1 MFSIFFRRI
10 QRFLLPIKIILL
22 LIALPNL
29 VYIVINFP
37 PSLSGIIIFAL
48 IFFITLATILSFFL
62 STNRYL
68 LTALTITFLLFLRAV
83 DLFSTLNLLL
93 FCVFIVLLAF
103 YLRKR

>member
-22 LIALPNL
+22 LITFPNL

-37 PSLSGIIIFAL
+37 PSLTGIIVFTL
-48 IFFITLATILSFFL
+48 VFFIDLATVLSFFL
-62 STNRYL
+62 TTNRYL
-68 LTALTITFLLFLRAV
+68 LTSLVITFLLFLRAV
-83 DLFSTLNLLL
+83 DLFSILNLLL
-93 FCVFIVLLAF
+93 FCVFIILLAF